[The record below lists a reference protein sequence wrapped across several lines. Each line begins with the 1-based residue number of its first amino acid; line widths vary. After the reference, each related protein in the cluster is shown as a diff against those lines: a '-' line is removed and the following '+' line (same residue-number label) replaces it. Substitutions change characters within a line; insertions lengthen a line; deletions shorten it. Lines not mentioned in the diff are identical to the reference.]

1 VRSTRLLVPLV
12 LILAATLG
20 VGTAHAAFPVAKNGR
35 IVFERD
41 VNGKSHVFVMN
52 ADGSNP
58 QDLSPADTLGDF
70 NPQFSPNGR
79 WILFGRGLDPP
90 GTFHTFVMRSNG
102 TGAVD
107 LTPSLQGAL
116 GATFTPD
123 GKRIVFGMDIAPAL
137 NAGLYTTAIMNA
149 DGSGVM
155 DLTPGNSD
163 FETFADIS
171 PDGSKI
177 VFQRDVTSNS
187 LIYMVN
193 PDGTGLQQLT
203 QGNVADR
210 SPAFS
215 PAGSR
220 LAWTRDPNTLDSTSG
235 YDVFTGDTTLGGA
248 TNITPNSGHQY
259 NNAPVF
265 SPDTSK
271 IAYTGQ
277 TAALGS
283 EILLVGAGGGPIT
296 GLSQT
301 ADPKDY
307 APHWEYI
314 YMCGKRRATI
324 VGGDEPDVLKGTKKP
339 DVIVGNGGDDR
350 IKGKGGNDRI
360 CGGLGRDHLI
370 GGAGP
375 RDRLIGGP
383 GKDKIKQ

>member
-1 VRSTRLLVPLV
+1 VASTRLFVPLI

-35 IVFERD
+35 IIFERD
-41 VNGKSHVFVMN
+41 VNGKSHVFLMN

-58 QDLSPADTLGDF
+58 QDLSPADTRGDF
-70 NPQFSPNGR
+70 NPQFSPDGR
-79 WILFGRGLDPP
+79 SILFGRGLEPE
-90 GTFHTFVMRSNG
+90 GTFHTFLMRSDG

-107 LTPSLQGAL
+107 LTPGLQGAL
-116 GATFTPD
+116 EATFTPD

-149 DGSGVM
+149 DGSGAM

-163 FETFADIS
+163 FEIFPDIS

-177 VFQRDVTSNS
+177 TFQRDAASDS
-187 LIYMVN
+187 QIYTIN

-203 QGNVADR
+203 TGNVSDR

-215 PAGSR
+215 PAGNR
-220 LAWTRDPNTLDSTSG
+220 LAWARDPNTLDATAG
-235 YDVFTGDTTLGGA
+235 LDIFTGDTALGGA

-259 NNAPVF
+259 SGAPAF
-265 SPDTSK
+265 SPDTTK
-271 IAYTGQ
+271 IAYAGQ
-277 TAALGS
+277 TASLGS

-296 GLSQT
+296 ALTQT

-339 DVIVGNGGDDR
+339 DVIVGNGGNDR

-360 CGGLGRDHLI
+360 CGGLGRDRLI

-375 RDRLIGGP
+375 KDRLIGGP
-383 GKDKIKQ
+383 GKDKVKQ